1 MRASGLG
8 ASVAI
13 LTAAEVRAVALPALT
28 GTTEDTLLGT
38 LIDRADVAIARHL
51 RWPTPASGT
60 PTLEA
65 ASYVLLPE
73 RVDYL
78 DPTLLSAGMRPIIS
92 ITSIAVDDG
101 TGAYG
106 TTLAASAY
114 ALRTSAGRIKRIDGD
129 PWIVDYL
136 AAGWY
141 KVTVSAGF
149 STIPADIKQAA
160 CLLVAHWYR
169 QLFPDGGSTSD
180 AGIGSV
186 GFRGGVIPPPVVE
199 MLAPNMLAD
208 L

>member
-1 MRASGLG
+1 M
-8 ASVAI
+8 AI

-28 GTTEDTLLGT
+28 GTTEDTLLDT
-38 LIDRADVAIARHL
+38 LIARADVAIARHL

-65 ASYVLLPE
+65 SSYVLLPE

-78 DPTLLSAGMRPIIS
+78 DPTLLSTGMRPVISVTS
-92 ITSIAVDDG
+92 ITVDDG
-101 TGAYG
+101 TGAYA
-106 TTLAASAY
+106 TTLAGTAY
-114 ALRTSAGRIKRIDGD
+114 ALRGAAGRIKRIDGD
-129 PWIVDYL
+129 PWIADYL

-149 STIPADIKQAA
+149 SAIPADIKQAA

-169 QLFPDGGSTSD
+169 QLFPDGGATSD
-180 AGIGSV
+180 AGVGSIV
-186 GFRGGVIPPPVVE
+186 FRGGVLPPPVVE
-199 MLAPNMLAD
+199 MLAPYMLAE

>member
-1 MRASGLG
+1 M
-8 ASVAI
+8 AI

-28 GTTEDTLLGT
+28 GTTEDTILDT
-38 LIDRADVAIARHL
+38 LIARADVAIARHL
-51 RWPTPASGT
+51 RWPAPASGT

-78 DPTLLSAGMRPIIS
+78 DSTLLSVGMRPIVS
-92 ITSIAVDDG
+92 ITSITVDDG
-101 TGAYG
+101 TGAYS
-106 TTLAASAY
+106 TTLAGSAY
-114 ALRTSAGRIKRIDGD
+114 ALRGAAGRIKRIDGD

-149 STIPADIKQAA
+149 GTIPADIKQAA

-186 GFRGGVIPPPVVE
+186 VFRGGVLPPPVVE
-199 MLAPNMLAD
+199 LLAPYMLAEL
-208 L
+208 